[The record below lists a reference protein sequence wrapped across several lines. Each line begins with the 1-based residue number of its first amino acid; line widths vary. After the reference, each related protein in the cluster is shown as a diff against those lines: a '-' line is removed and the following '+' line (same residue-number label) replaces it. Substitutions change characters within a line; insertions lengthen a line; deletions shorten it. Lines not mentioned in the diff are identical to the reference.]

1 MKILVTKEEVEKIV
15 LDHLKAKGWPVNH
28 KSTKL
33 GTKTHVEGEYEDSRE
48 VFDGITV
55 EVEEEA

>member
-15 LDHLKAKGWPVNH
+15 LAHMKAKGWPVD
-28 KSTKL
+28 KTKVD
-33 GTKTHVEGEYEDSRE
+33 TKTHVEGEYEDSRE

-55 EVEEEA
+55 EIEE